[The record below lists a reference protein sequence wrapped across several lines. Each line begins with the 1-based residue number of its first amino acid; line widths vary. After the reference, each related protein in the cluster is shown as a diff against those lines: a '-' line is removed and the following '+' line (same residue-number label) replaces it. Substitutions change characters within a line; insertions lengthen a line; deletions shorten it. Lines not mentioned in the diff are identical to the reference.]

1 LLKIGRATDIVPLL
15 IPHVIA
21 RRTTAK
27 LNTTYLEVIRR
38 PTPLRRE
45 KAPIVPDEPPED
57 ATKNEDAIEVDQP
70 QAEQL
75 DEEAEENNNRFAQF
89 RQAFKERSKMYGVRH
104 QSNFLDACTSFNRL
118 QNPEKIPENQDPQ
131 KVNWI
136 TNAAQGVHTY
146 VGQKVWSCH
155 FQWSITKYI

>member
-1 LLKIGRATDIVPLL
+1 MLKIGRATDIVPLL

-21 RRTTAK
+21 RRTTAEP
-27 LNTTYLEVIRR
+27 NTTHMEIIRR

-57 ATKNEDAIEVDQP
+57 STKNEDAIEVDHP
-70 QAEQL
+70 QGEQL

-89 RQAFKERSKMYGVRH
+89 RQAFKERSKLYGVRH
-104 QSNFLDACTSFNRL
+104 QSNFLDACTSFNRS
-118 QNPEKIPENQDPQ
+118 QVPEKIPESQDPQ

-146 VGQKVWSCH
+146 VGQRVRGWN
-155 FQWSITKYI
+155 FRWSITK